1 MLRMDRGGG
10 SNVFPV
16 LQEWL
21 RVVGSG
27 EELRNGTR
35 LGFQERPHNPGGG
48 PEPKAMV
55 GYGSPRVQRDGSWAC
70 DVLAGPRPVLP
81 GALTCSY
88 IGTLPAHVYLC
99 FKRFRTEQET

>member
-10 SNVFPV
+10 SNGLPV

-48 PEPKAMV
+48 PEPKAVV
-55 GYGSPRVQRDGSWAC
+55 G
-70 DVLAGPRPVLP
+70 
-81 GALTCSY
+81 
-88 IGTLPAHVYLC
+88 
-99 FKRFRTEQET
+99 